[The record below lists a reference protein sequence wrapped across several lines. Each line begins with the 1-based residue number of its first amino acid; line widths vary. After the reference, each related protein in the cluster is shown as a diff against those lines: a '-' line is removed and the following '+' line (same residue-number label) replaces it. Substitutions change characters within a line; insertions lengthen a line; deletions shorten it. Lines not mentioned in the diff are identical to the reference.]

1 MKIEARNREHRERY
15 EVYLDGV
22 DVSDCVKAA
31 DDVAHEVVIVI
42 RRPSG
47 RLVRDDQGHVL
58 TATGRGHVVIVSR
71 QHAPAMVD

>member
-22 DVSDCVKAA
+22 NVSDCCQTA
-31 DDVAHEVVIVI
+31 DDVAHEVTVLV

-47 RLVRDDQGHVL
+47 DLVKHDGRVL
-58 TATGRGHVVIVSR
+58 KATVRGHVSIVSR
-71 QHAPAMVD
+71 NHAPALMVD

>member
-22 DVSDCVKAA
+22 NVSDCVQTA
-31 DDVAHEVVIVI
+31 DDVAHEVTMLI

-47 RLVRDDQGHVL
+47 ELVKRDGRVL
-58 TATGRGHVVIVSR
+58 KVTTHGHVVIVSR
-71 QHAPAMVD
+71 TQAPALMVD